1 MAEREVPKGSTV
13 VFEVDNGNGFEVPQD
28 LQGVKLLLQEDIG
41 LSLSSEFSE
50 VFSKGVS
57 NFEKLASDAF
67 AAATGLRVTS
77 QFKEFG
83 FQTWRKTAPLALSLT
98 VTLRMKT
105 DAYTDVI
112 KPTRALLSF
121 AIPDDTRI
129 DNEGAGMILPGPNIL
144 SLFGLTEGSGAG
156 SALIKCKIG
165 WMNFNSVIV
174 KKAEPLYSK
183 KNDSNGYSIWS
194 QVKLDVETTYTAT
207 RQMLLDMTP
216 DRKD

>member
-1 MAEREVPKGSTV
+1 MAERSAPAGSLVT
-13 VFEVDNGNGFEVPQD
+13 FEVNSGNGFEVPAD
-28 LQGVKLLLQEDIG
+28 LRGVQLRIQEDIG
-41 LSLSSEFSE
+41 LSLNSEFSE
-50 VFSKGVS
+50 VFSRGVS
-57 NFEKLASDAF
+57 NFEKVASDAF

-83 FQTWRKTAPLALSLT
+83 FQTWRKTSPLAFSLT

-121 AIPDDTRI
+121 AIPDDTGV
-129 DNEGAGMILPGPNIL
+129 DSEGAGMVLPGPNIL

-156 SALIKCKIG
+156 SAIIKCKIG
-165 WMNFNSVIV
+165 WMNFSSVIV

-183 KNDSNGYSIWS
+183 NVDSNGFSIWS
-194 QVKLDVETTYTAT
+194 QVKLDIETVYTAT
-207 RQMLLDMTP
+207 RQMLIDMTP
-216 DRKD
+216 DRTD